1 MASVEESNAKTE
13 KELLHLAEQYG
24 NEYGDKYDSYEME
37 QIYIK
42 LINMGNVEAMIKLAD
57 SYCKG
62 YFKDEHIQAQKYY
75 KMAIKKGSVEAMR
88 KLGYFHHYIDEY
100 SEDNP
105 YKIKLFYSMAIRHG
119 DIEAMC
125 LMAEYYAGNYIPN
138 YEPNEGKMEKYYLMA
153 HNKGD
158 KDALKSLIL
167 HYQNKANSYLR
178 NMDKYGDD
186 YKKCISKINQLNQIV
201 PVVA

>member
-1 MASVEESNAKTE
+1 MASIEESNRTTE

-153 HNKGD
+153 YNKGD
-158 KDALKSLIL
+158 KDVLKSLIL
-167 HYQNKANSYLR
+167 HYQNKTR
-178 NMDKYGDD
+178 NMDKYRED
-186 YKKCISKINQLNQIV
+186 YKKCITKINEGIIQ
-201 PVVA
+201 